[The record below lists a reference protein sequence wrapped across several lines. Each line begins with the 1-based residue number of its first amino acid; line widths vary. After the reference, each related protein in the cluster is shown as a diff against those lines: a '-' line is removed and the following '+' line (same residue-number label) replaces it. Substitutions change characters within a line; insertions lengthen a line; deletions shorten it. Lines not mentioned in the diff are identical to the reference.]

1 MSIILEYFDLY
12 LGLSAEGKDLGA
24 MQMSLRALIVFAFAI
39 AAVRFGDGRFMGRHT
54 ALDVMLGI
62 IFGSVVSRAITGTA
76 PFFPTLIACV
86 VLVALHWAMAAVS
99 FRSSKFGWLVKG
111 RPTHQLVNDGK
122 IEWDHMRRTHISE
135 HDLQE
140 AIRQHGHSG
149 DIGKVDAAYLERN
162 GSISVIPKER
172 RKKASNRPPQ

>member
-1 MSIILEYFDLY
+1 MTTFFAYLDSL
-12 LGLSAEGKDLGA
+12 LGLSSEGKDLGA

-39 AAVRFGDGRFMGRHT
+39 AVVRLGDERFMGRHT

-62 IFGSVVSRAITGTA
+62 VFGSVVSRAINGSA
-76 PFFPTLIACV
+76 PFFPTLVACV

-111 RPTHQLVNDGK
+111 PTHQLVNDGK
-122 IEWDHMRRTHISE
+122 IDWNEMRRTHISE
-135 HDLQE
+135 NDLDE
-140 AIRQHGHSG
+140 AIRQHGHHSE
-149 DIGKVDAAYLERN
+149 IGAVDAAYLERN